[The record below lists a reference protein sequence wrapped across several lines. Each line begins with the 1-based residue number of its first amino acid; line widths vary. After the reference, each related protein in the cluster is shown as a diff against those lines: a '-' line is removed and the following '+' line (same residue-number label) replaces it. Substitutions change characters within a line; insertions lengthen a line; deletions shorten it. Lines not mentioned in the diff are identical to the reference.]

1 MNHVEMRTR
10 QTAIVRPAARTRS
23 YAQAVKHV
31 LIIAFGLLMM
41 YPVLWLLSSSFKPND
56 LIFTDTSLW
65 PKTFTLSNYA
75 NGWKGLQGVSFGRFF
90 ANSLQISVLSVL
102 GNVITCSLAAFAF
115 ARLEFRLKRL
125 WFSMMLVTIMLP
137 YHVTLVPQ
145 YVLYNKFEWI
155 NTYLPLIV
163 PKWLAHDSFF
173 ILLMVQFIR
182 GLPKEL
188 DESATIDGCG
198 HGQIYLRIVLPMLVP
213 ALITT
218 SIFTFIWTWDDFFS
232 QMIYLNNIKL
242 FTVQLGIRSLFDP
255 SGQSDWGA
263 LLAMSVLSLAPIM
276 VIFLSFQK
284 YFVDGI
290 ATTGL
295 K

>member
-1 MNHVEMRTR
+1 MNAKAIWIRGSKH
-10 QTAIVRPAARTRS
+10 TAI
-23 YAQAVKHV
+23 
-31 LIIAFGLLMM
+31 IALGLLMM
-41 YPVLWLLSSSFKPND
+41 YPVLWLLFSSFKPNQ
-56 LIFTDTSLW
+56 LIFSDTSLW
-65 PKTFTLSNYA
+65 PKVWTLQNYI
-75 NGWKGLQGVSFGRFF
+75 NGWKGLQGISFGRFF
-90 ANSLQISVLSVL
+90 ANSAQISILSVL

-115 ARLEFRLKRL
+115 ARLEFRFKKL
-125 WFSMMLVTIMLP
+125 WFSLMLVTIMIP

-145 YVLYNKFEWI
+145 YTMYNYFQWI
-155 NTYLPLIV
+155 NTYYPLII

-173 ILLMVQFIR
+173 VLLMVQFIR
-182 GLPKEL
+182 GLPREL

-198 HGQIYLRIVLPMLVP
+198 YGQIYWRIILPLLVP

-218 SIFTFIWTWDDFFS
+218 AIFTFIWTWDDFFS

-255 SGQSDWGA
+255 SGESDWGA
-263 LLAMSVLSLAPIM
+263 LLAMSVLSLVPIM
-276 VIFLSFQK
+276 TIFLSFQR

-290 ATTGL
+290 ATTGI

>member
-1 MNHVEMRTR
+1 MRTR

>member
-1 MNHVEMRTR
+1 MHMPFKRKLI
-10 QTAIVRPAARTRS
+10 QTGRHTV
-23 YAQAVKHV
+23 
-31 LIIAFGLLMM
+31 IILLGLLML
-41 YPVLWLLSSSFKPND
+41 YPVFWLIFSSFKPNQ
-56 LIFTDTSLW
+56 LIFTNSSLIPTS
-65 PKTFTLSNYA
+65 FTLDHYV

-90 ANSLQISVLSVL
+90 GNSALISVMSVL
-102 GNVITCSLAAFAF
+102 GNVISCSLAAYAF
-115 ARLEFRLKRL
+115 SRLRFKLKTL
-125 WFSMMLVTIMLP
+125 WFSIMLVTIMLP

-145 YVLYNKFEWI
+145 YILYNELQWI
-155 NTYLPLIV
+155 NTYFPLIL
-163 PKWLAHDSFF
+163 PKWLAQDSFF

-182 GLPKEL
+182 GIPREL

-198 HGQIYLRIVLPMLVP
+198 QSQIFFRIVVPLLVP

-218 SIFTFIWTWDDFFS
+218 AIFTFIWSWDDFFS
-232 QMIYLNNIKL
+232 QMIYLSKIDL

-263 LLAMSVLSLAPIM
+263 LLAMSTLSLLPVTI
-276 VIFLSFQK
+276 IFLVFQR
-284 YFVDGI
+284 YFLEGI

>member
-1 MNHVEMRTR
+1 MAY
-10 QTAIVRPAARTRS
+10 QTVYSKVIRHLV
-23 YAQAVKHV
+23 
-31 LIIAFGLLMM
+31 IIALGLLML
-41 YPVLWLLSSSFKPND
+41 YPVMWLLSSSFKPNS

-65 PKTFTLSNYA
+65 PKEFTLEHYR
-75 NGWKGLQGVSFGRFF
+75 NGWRGLQGISFGRFF
-90 ANSLQISVLSVL
+90 ANSAFISIMAVL
-102 GNVITCSLAAFAF
+102 GNVITCSLAAYAF
-115 ARLEFRLKRL
+115 GRLDFKLKGL
-125 WFSMMLVTIMLP
+125 WFGLMLITIMLP

-145 YVLYNKFEWI
+145 YIIYNYFGWI
-155 NTYLPLIV
+155 NSYLPLIV

-182 GLPKEL
+182 GIPKEL

-198 HGQIYLRIVLPMLVP
+198 QGQIYFRIVLPLLVP

-218 SIFTFIWTWDDFFS
+218 SIFTFMWSWDDFFS
-232 QMIYLNNIKL
+232 QMIYLNKIDL

-255 SGQSDWGA
+255 SGESDWGA
-263 LLAMSVLSLAPIM
+263 LLAMSVLSLVP
-276 VIFLSFQK
+276 VLTIFFSFQR
-284 YFVDGI
+284 YFLEGI

>member
-1 MNHVEMRTR
+1 MPLKRRLV
-10 QTAIVRPAARTRS
+10 
-23 YAQAVKHV
+23 QAGRHAT
-31 LIIAFGLLMM
+31 IILFGLLML
-41 YPVLWLLSSSFKPND
+41 YPVLWLILSSFKPNH
-56 LIFTDTSLW
+56 LIFTNSSLIPTS
-65 PKTFTLSNYA
+65 FTLDHFV

-90 ANSLQISVLSVL
+90 GNSALISIMSVL
-102 GNVITCSLAAFAF
+102 GNVISCSLAAYAF
-115 ARLEFRLKRL
+115 SRLKFKFKGL
-125 WFSMMLVTIMLP
+125 WFSIMLVTIMLP

-145 YVLYNKFEWI
+145 YILYNELHWI
-155 NTYLPLIV
+155 NTYFPLIL
-163 PKWLAHDSFF
+163 PKWLAQDSFF

-182 GLPKEL
+182 GIPREL

-198 HGQIYLRIVLPMLVP
+198 QLQIFFRIVVPLLVP

-218 SIFTFIWTWDDFFS
+218 AIFTFIWSWDDFFS
-232 QMIYLNNIKL
+232 QMIYLSKIDL

-263 LLAMSVLSLAPIM
+263 LLAMSTLSLLPVTI
-276 VIFLSFQK
+276 IFLVFQR
-284 YFVDGI
+284 YFLEGI

>member
-1 MNHVEMRTR
+1 MPLKR
-10 QTAIVRPAARTRS
+10 QLVQAGRHAAII
-23 YAQAVKHV
+23 
-31 LIIAFGLLMM
+31 LLGLLML
-41 YPVLWLLSSSFKPND
+41 YPVLWLVFSSFKPNQ
-56 LIFTDTSLW
+56 LIFTNSSLI
-65 PKTFTLSNYA
+65 PTAFTLDNYV
-75 NGWKGLQGVSFGRFF
+75 NGWSGLQGISFGRFF
-90 ANSLQISVLSVL
+90 SNSVLISVMSVI
-102 GNVITCSLAAFAF
+102 GNIVSCSLAAYAF
-115 ARLEFRLKRL
+115 SRLKFKFKGL
-125 WFSMMLVTIMLP
+125 WFSIMLVTIMLP

-145 YVLYNKFEWI
+145 YILYNELHWI
-155 NTYLPLIV
+155 NTYFPLIL

-182 GLPKEL
+182 GIPREL

-198 HGQIYLRIVLPMLVP
+198 QSQIFFRIVVPLLIP

-218 SIFTFIWTWDDFFS
+218 AIFTFIWSWDDFFS
-232 QMIYLNNIKL
+232 QMIYLSKIDL

-263 LLAMSVLSLAPIM
+263 LLAMSTLSLLPVTI
-276 VIFLSFQK
+276 IFLVFQR
-284 YFVDGI
+284 YFLEGI

>member
-1 MNHVEMRTR
+1 MSLKRRLV
-10 QTAIVRPAARTRS
+10 QTGRHAAII
-23 YAQAVKHV
+23 
-31 LIIAFGLLMM
+31 LFGLLML
-41 YPVLWLLSSSFKPND
+41 YPVLWLILSSFKPNH
-56 LIFTDTSLW
+56 LIFTSSSLIPTS
-65 PKTFTLSNYA
+65 FTLDHFV

-90 ANSLQISVLSVL
+90 GNSTLISVLSVL
-102 GNVITCSLAAFAF
+102 GNVISCSLAAYAF
-115 ARLEFRLKRL
+115 SRLKFKFKGL
-125 WFSMMLVTIMLP
+125 WFSIMLVTIMLP

-145 YVLYNKFEWI
+145 YILYNELHWI
-155 NTYLPLIV
+155 NTYFPLIL
-163 PKWLAHDSFF
+163 PKWLAQDSFF

-182 GLPKEL
+182 GIPREL

-198 HGQIYLRIVLPMLVP
+198 QSQIFFRIVVPLLVP

-218 SIFTFIWTWDDFFS
+218 AIFTFIWSWDDFFS
-232 QMIYLNNIKL
+232 QMIYLSKIDL

-263 LLAMSVLSLAPIM
+263 LLAMSTLSLLPVTI
-276 VIFLSFQK
+276 IFLVFQR
-284 YFVDGI
+284 YFLEGI

>member
-1 MNHVEMRTR
+1 MPLGKTVGR
-10 QTAIVRPAARTRS
+10 
-23 YAQAVKHV
+23 AVKHTA
-31 LIIAFGLLMM
+31 IIALGLLML
-41 YPVLWLLSSSFKPND
+41 YPVLWLISSSFKPNT
-56 LIFTDTSLW
+56 LIFSDTSLW
-65 PKTFTLSNYA
+65 PKEWTFEHYR

-90 ANSLQISVLSVL
+90 ANSAFISLMSVL
-102 GNVITCSLAAFAF
+102 GNVVTCSLAAFAF
-115 ARLEFRLKRL
+115 ARLEFRLKKI
-125 WFSMMLVTIMLP
+125 WFGLMLVTIMLP

-145 YVLYNKFEWI
+145 YVMYNKFEWI

-182 GLPKEL
+182 GIPKEL

-198 HGQIYLRIVLPMLVP
+198 QAQIYWRLIVPLLLP

-232 QMIYLNNIKL
+232 QMIYLNKIDL

-255 SGQSDWGA
+255 SGESDWGA
-263 LLAMSVLSLAPIM
+263 LLAMSVLSLAPVMI
-276 VIFLSFQK
+276 IFFAFQRLILE
-284 YFVDGI
+284 GI

>member
-1 MNHVEMRTR
+1 MTH
-10 QTAIVRPAARTRS
+10 TAPYARLGR
-23 YAQAVKHV
+23 H
-31 LIIAFGLLMM
+31 LIIIAIGIVMM
-41 YPVLWLLSSSFKPND
+41 YPVLWLLSSSFKPNT
-56 LIFTDTSLW
+56 LIFSDTSLW
-65 PKTFTLSNYA
+65 PKEVTLQNYI
-75 NGWKGLQGVSFGRFF
+75 NGWKGLQGTSFARFF
-90 ANSLQISVLSVL
+90 ANSAQISILSVL
-102 GNVITCSLAAFAF
+102 GNIVTCSLAAFAF
-115 ARLEFRLKRL
+115 ARLEFRFKKL
-125 WFSMMLVTIMLP
+125 WFSLMLVTIMLP

-145 YVLYNKFEWI
+145 YILYNKFEWI

-182 GLPKEL
+182 GIPKEL

-198 HGQIYLRIVLPMLVP
+198 QGQIYLRIIGPLLVP

-218 SIFTFIWTWDDFFS
+218 AIFTFIWTWDDFYS
-232 QMIYLNNIKL
+232 QMIYLNKIDL

-255 SGQSDWGA
+255 SGESDWGA
-263 LLAMSVLSLAPIM
+263 LLAMSVLSLVPIM
-276 VIFLSFQK
+276 TIFLTFQK
-284 YFVDGI
+284 YFLDGI

>member
-1 MNHVEMRTR
+1 MPIKR
-10 QTAIVRPAARTRS
+10 QLVQAGRHAAII
-23 YAQAVKHV
+23 
-31 LIIAFGLLMM
+31 LFGLLML
-41 YPVLWLLSSSFKPND
+41 YPVLWLILSSFKPNH
-56 LIFTDTSLW
+56 LIFTSGSLLPTS
-65 PKTFTLSNYA
+65 FTLEHYI
-75 NGWKGLQGVSFGRFF
+75 NGWKGLQGISFGRFF
-90 ANSLQISVLSVL
+90 SNSVLISVMSVL
-102 GNVITCSLAAFAF
+102 GNVISCSLAAFAF
-115 ARLEFRLKRL
+115 SRLKFRYKGL

-145 YVLYNKFEWI
+145 YILYNELQWI
-155 NTYLPLIV
+155 NTYFPLIL
-163 PKWLAHDSFF
+163 PKWLAQDSFF

-182 GLPKEL
+182 GIPREL

-198 HGQIYLRIVLPMLVP
+198 QSQIFFRIVVPLLVP

-218 SIFTFIWTWDDFFS
+218 AIFTFLWSWDDFFS
-232 QMIYLNNIKL
+232 QMIYLSKIDL

-263 LLAMSVLSLAPIM
+263 LLAMSTLSLLPVTI
-276 VIFLSFQK
+276 IFLLFQR
-284 YFVDGI
+284 YFLEGI

>member
-1 MNHVEMRTR
+1 MPLKRRLVQAGRHA
-10 QTAIVRPAARTRS
+10 AII
-23 YAQAVKHV
+23 
-31 LIIAFGLLMM
+31 LFGLLML
-41 YPVLWLLSSSFKPND
+41 YPVLWLILSSFKPNH
-56 LIFTDTSLW
+56 LIFTSSSLIPTS
-65 PKTFTLSNYA
+65 FTLDHFV

-90 ANSLQISVLSVL
+90 GNSALISVMSVL
-102 GNVITCSLAAFAF
+102 GNVISCSLAAYAF
-115 ARLEFRLKRL
+115 SRLKFKFKGL
-125 WFSMMLVTIMLP
+125 WFSIMLVTIMLP

-145 YVLYNKFEWI
+145 YILYNELHWI
-155 NTYLPLIV
+155 NTYFPLIL
-163 PKWLAHDSFF
+163 PKWLAQDSFF

-182 GLPKEL
+182 GIPREL

-198 HGQIYLRIVLPMLVP
+198 QSQIFFKIVVPLLVP

-218 SIFTFIWTWDDFFS
+218 AIFTFIWSWDDFFS
-232 QMIYLNNIKL
+232 QMIYLSKIDL

-263 LLAMSVLSLAPIM
+263 LLAMSTLSLLPVTI
-276 VIFLSFQK
+276 IFLVFQR
-284 YFVDGI
+284 YFLEGI

>member
-1 MNHVEMRTR
+1 MTTTKGMFVSRAVRHL
-10 QTAIVRPAARTRS
+10 IV
-23 YAQAVKHV
+23 
-31 LIIAFGLLMM
+31 IALGLLML
-41 YPVLWLLSSSFKPND
+41 YPVLWLISSSFKPNT
-56 LIFTDTSLW
+56 LIFSDTGLW
-65 PKTFTLSNYA
+65 PKEVTLDHYRD
-75 NGWKGLQGVSFGRFF
+75 GWKGLQGISFGRFF
-90 ANSLQISVLSVL
+90 ANSAFISVLSVL
-102 GNVITCSLAAFAF
+102 GNIVTCSLAAFAF
-115 ARLEFRLKRL
+115 ARLDFRLKKL
-125 WFSMMLVTIMLP
+125 WFALMLVTIMLP

-145 YVLYNKFEWI
+145 YVLYNKLGWI
-155 NTYLPLIV
+155 NSYLPLIM

-182 GLPKEL
+182 GIPKEL

-198 HGQIYLRIVLPMLVP
+198 QGQIYYRIVLPLLVP

-218 SIFTFIWTWDDFFS
+218 AIFTFMWTWDDFFS
-232 QMIYLNNIKL
+232 QMIYLNKIKL

-263 LLAMSVLSLAPIM
+263 LLAMSVLSLAPVM
-276 VIFLSFQK
+276 TIFFAFQR
-284 YFVDGI
+284 FFLEGI